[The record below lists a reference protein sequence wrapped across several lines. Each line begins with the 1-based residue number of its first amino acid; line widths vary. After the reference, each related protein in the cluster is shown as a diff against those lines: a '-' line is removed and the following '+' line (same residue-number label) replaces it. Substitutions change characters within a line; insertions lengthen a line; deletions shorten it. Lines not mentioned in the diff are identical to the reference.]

1 MTNLVQ
7 DTPVFRLLEKEKITE
22 NIMRLGLVT
31 NPGNTVDGF
40 CDIGGRNQGLIKKL
54 EAKLAQ

>member
-1 MTNLVQ
+1 MINRVE

-22 NIMRLGLVT
+22 HIMRLGLVT

-40 CDIGGRNQGLIKKL
+40 CDIGGRNQGHIEKL
-54 EAKLAQ
+54 

>member
-1 MTNLVQ
+1 MTKMVE
-7 DTPVFRLLEKEKITE
+7 DTPVYRLLEKEEITE
-22 NIMRLGLVT
+22 KIMRLGLVT

-54 EAKLAQ
+54 EKKLT